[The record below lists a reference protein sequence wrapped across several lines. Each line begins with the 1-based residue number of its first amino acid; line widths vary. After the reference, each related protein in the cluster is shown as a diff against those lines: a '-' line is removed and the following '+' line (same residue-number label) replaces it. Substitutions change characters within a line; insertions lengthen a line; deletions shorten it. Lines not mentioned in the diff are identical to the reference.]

1 MKDETKNSILII
13 GGGLIGL
20 SIAYEFAR
28 NNFKVEVLSKN
39 RNESAGFVAAG
50 MLATHAEGLE
60 DELLLFGQKSQNL
73 IPEWIKNIEYDSGID
88 CGLKKCGIVV
98 PFKNIKKLKEFPT
111 YKYGKYL
118 DQKKLRK
125 EINGINAKWEHGLLF
140 QQDGQIDN
148 RRRLM
153 RALERACSLHGV
165 KFQEGSHVKE
175 LILKK
180 NKILGAKVLNA
191 TGKMNNI
198 FCEKVILCC
207 GSWSKQ
213 VLNNLPIFPV
223 KGQMLSIQGP
233 ENSIKRVLFGP
244 NTYLVPRDDGLIVVG
259 ATVEDK
265 AEFNQGNTPKG
276 INQLQ
281 EGIKSLLPE
290 ALNWPQMEHWW
301 GFRPC
306 TPDFKPIIGKSH
318 INNLYLA
325 TGHHRNGVL
334 LSAITSNIMFKLIQ
348 KETLTNIETNF
359 LTKFSLNRFTK
370 ELL

>member
-1 MKDETKNSILII
+1 MKADTKNSILII

-28 NNFKVEVLSKN
+28 NDYTVEVLSKN

-60 DELLLFGQKSQNL
+60 DELLVFGQQSQSL

-98 PFKNIKKLKEFPT
+98 PFKNLKRLKEFPT

-118 DQKKLRK
+118 NHKNLKK
-125 EINGINAKWEHGLLF
+125 EINGINPSWEHGLLF
-140 QQDGQIDN
+140 EQDGQIDN

-153 RALERACSLHGV
+153 RALERACSLHRV
-165 KFQEGSHVKE
+165 KFQEGSDVKE
-175 LILKK
+175 LIVEK

-191 TGKMNNI
+191 TGEMRNI

-207 GSWSKQ
+207 GSWSKK

-259 ATVEDK
+259 ATVEDN
-265 AEFNQGNTPKG
+265 AGFNKGNTPKG

-290 ALNWPQMEHWW
+290 ALKWPQMEHWW

-306 TPDFKPIIGKSH
+306 TPDLKPIIGKSD
-318 INNLYLA
+318 IENLYLS
-325 TGHHRNGVL
+325 TGHYRNGVL
-334 LSAITSNIMFKLIQ
+334 FSAITSDIMFKLIQ
-348 KETLTNIETNF
+348 NKTLTNIEIDF
-359 LTKFSLNRFTK
+359 LKKFSVNRFSI
-370 ELL
+370 